1 MQVLNRY
8 VSQGVDST
16 LVTLTV
22 GVLVAIALELAF
34 RQARMH
40 LAQRVSADSDEDMS
54 ADGYKILTR
63 SKLGS
68 LEQVAPD
75 SRREIINGI
84 NNVEQAFNASNI
96 CAVLD
101 VPFALFF
108 VFVLYLLEPAIA
120 LVVLAFFGHC
130 LLGGLWGAASTAK
143 KKFRPHS
150 CFRRVECTDWH
161 CGAEAETVR
170 AFNAGTFLRSAWGE
184 HSSLVHGLRRLVG
197 MRQGLVQSLTQSA
210 NAILSVVVIVIAG
223 ILVVQGELDVGSMI
237 GINILAA
244 RALRPIS
251 RFSQLGT
258 SFTKAN
264 NLSRCSKS
272 FRGCRLRKR
281 AAPP

>member
-1 MQVLNRY
+1 MLALASPIFVMQVLNRY

-96 CAVLD
+96 CAALD

-108 VFVLYLLEPAIA
+108 VFVLYL
-120 LVVLAFFGHC
+120 
-130 LLGGLWGAASTAK
+130 
-143 KKFRPHS
+143 
-150 CFRRVECTDWH
+150 
-161 CGAEAETVR
+161 
-170 AFNAGTFLRSAWGE
+170 
-184 HSSLVHGLRRLVG
+184 
-197 MRQGLVQSLTQSA
+197 
-210 NAILSVVVIVIAG
+210 
-223 ILVVQGELDVGSMI
+223 
-237 GINILAA
+237 
-244 RALRPIS
+244 
-251 RFSQLGT
+251 
-258 SFTKAN
+258 
-264 NLSRCSKS
+264 
-272 FRGCRLRKR
+272 
-281 AAPP
+281 